1 MQGIEFAAD
10 RILLGSCREQHLV
23 QVRLER
29 GVPIFCR
36 FSTPPRLLGKIRYR
50 LSNLGGKLIEETV
63 LGDIRGDLLDNNLY
77 LSTRRDMT
85 GNPSRMQSLNKPG
98 DRLRNVE
105 QTPGNISPILL
116 GISRHQIEP
125 AANLL
130 RNRNNVV

>member
-1 MQGIEFAAD
+1 M
-10 RILLGSCREQHLV
+10 

-63 LGDIRGDLLDNNLY
+63 LGDVRGDLLDNNLY
-77 LSTRRDMT
+77 LPLRRDMA
-85 GNPSRMQSLNKPG
+85 GNPGRMQSLNETG

-105 QTPGNISPILL
+105 QTSGNISPILL
-116 GISRHQIEP
+116 SISCHQIEP